1 MQETEETQV
10 QTLGEE
16 DPLKEERTIYSRIL
30 VWEVPYMRSLM
41 GSSPQGRKE
50 SDTLSTWHMTWATKQ
65 PWWQWCHCSTM

>member
-16 DPLKEERTIYSRIL
+16 DPLKKEWAIYSRIL

-41 GSSPQGRKE
+41 GSSPRGRKE